1 MYRYIVSAFCVFF
14 ISISSFSQDLSM
26 NEVLMEIGQNNG
38 QLKAYQSFIRSQN
51 LGNKTE
57 NNLPDPQA
65 SAYFLPF
72 GEHETEDYYEYQ
84 ISQRLEF
91 PTVYAARSKRID
103 KQKKLLEL
111 EYNAMR
117 QEVLLQAKN
126 ELLELQFLQQREEL
140 EQQRLEQAQQVYKQ
154 IQRLFDAEQ
163 IGILELN
170 KAKIAW
176 LQQQFELD
184 QVEIQTKN
192 TLMELQKLNGGNP
205 VQGGEIMFIEEA
217 EVAEMQVLW
226 NEKLSADA
234 EVQMLTALE
243 SVAEQQVKLEKNKIL
258 PDLTLGYNYQGVNSS
273 SYSGF
278 LGGLSIPLWNS
289 KNKVRAAKAQLE
301 YVQADAEAE
310 TAQFY
315 NRFQENYLQY
325 QLIKQKYE
333 EYQDTFKDLNSEE
346 LLLKAYEL
354 GEFSFLDYYR
364 EVEFYRQAY
373 NNMLEMQKELFQ
385 LKAEL
390 LKHQL

>member
-1 MYRYIVSAFCVFF
+1 MYRYIVSAFCGFL
-14 ISISSFSQDLSM
+14 ISIGSFAQDVGM
-26 NEVLMEIGQNNG
+26 NDVLKEISQNNK
-38 QLKAYQSFIRSQN
+38 QLQAYQSFIRSKN

-65 SAYFLPF
+65 SAYYLPF
-72 GEHETEDYYEYQ
+72 GEHEKEDYYEYQ
-84 ISQRLEF
+84 ISQRFEF
-91 PTVYAARSKRID
+91 PTVYAARSERIE

-117 QEVLLQAKN
+117 QEVLLQAKK
-126 ELLELQFLQQREEL
+126 ELLELQILQQREEL

-154 IQRLFDAEQ
+154 IRRLFDAEQ

-170 KAKIAW
+170 KAKVAW
-176 LQQQFELD
+176 LQQQFELG
-184 QVEIQTKN
+184 QIEIQIKN
-192 TLMELQKLNGGNP
+192 TLMELQKLNGGNS
-205 VQGGEIMFIEEA
+205 VQADEILLIEDA

-243 SVAEQQVKLEKNKIL
+243 AVAEQQVKLEKNKVL
-258 PDLTLGYNYQGVNSS
+258 PDLTVGYNYQGVNSS
-273 SYSGF
+273 NYSGF

-289 KNKVRAAKAQLE
+289 RNKVKAAKAQLE
-301 YVQADAEAE
+301 YIQADAGAE

-315 NRFQENYLQY
+315 NRFQENYRQY

-333 EYQDTFKDLNSEE
+333 EYRETFKNLNSEE
-346 LLLKAYEL
+346 LLFKAYEL

-364 EVEFYRQAY
+364 EVEFYRQAH
-373 NNMLEMQKELFQ
+373 NKMLEMQKELFQ
-385 LKAEL
+385 LKAQL